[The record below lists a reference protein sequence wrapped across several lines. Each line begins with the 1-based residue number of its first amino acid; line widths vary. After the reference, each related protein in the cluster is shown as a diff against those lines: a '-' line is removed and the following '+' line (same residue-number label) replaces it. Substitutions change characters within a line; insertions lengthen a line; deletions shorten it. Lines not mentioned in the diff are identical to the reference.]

1 MTKGWIRLPRLPV
14 YMFANTTLLWFHL
27 ARILHTEAAMY
38 GCAGYSLHNGVN
50 TGWGAAGSTLVKPRA
65 LVWGW
70 IFPGTQLLILVH
82 TKALY
87 RTAESWILSFYT
99 APQPTMLSRKGGS
112 STDLAQMVLMWAH
125 LESLEEHISLIFR
138 SQLDIPAHYRVH
150 S

>member
-1 MTKGWIRLPRLPV
+1 MTKWWIRLPKLPV
-14 YMFANTTLLWFHL
+14 YIFANMNLLWFHL
-27 ARILHTEAAMY
+27 ARIWLRLLCTVVQATHCTMGMNA
-38 GCAGYSLHNGVN
+38 
-50 TGWGAAGSTLVKPRA
+50 GWGAAGSTLIKPHA

-87 RTAESWILSFYT
+87 RSAESWILSFYT

-112 STDLAQMVLMWAH
+112 SIDLAQMVLMWAH

-138 SQLDIPAHYRVH
+138 SQLYIPAHYRVH